1 MTNDAEG
8 DSTIKAIS
16 LRQPWATLV
25 VLGAKQY
32 ETRDWPTAHR
42 GLLAIHAS
50 RSFPEKIAQMCE
62 QEPYRSV
69 LRRAGYNYGADLP
82 RGAVIGTVTVVEV
95 HATEELDLSRLT
107 AEELAFGDFGPGRFA
122 WKLAEPRLLTE
133 PIKMAGQL
141 RIYEIPDKL
150 IT

>member
-1 MTNDAEG
+1 MNDPEG
-8 DSTIKAIS
+8 DATIKAIS

-32 ETRDWPTAHR
+32 ETRDWQTAHR

-50 RSFPEKIAQMCE
+50 RSFPEPSAALCQ

-69 LRRAGYNYGADLP
+69 LLRAGYQSGADLP
-82 RGAVIGTVTVVEV
+82 RGALIGTVTVVEV

-107 AEELAFGDFGPGRFA
+107 AEELAFGDFGPHRFV
-122 WKLAEPRLLTE
+122 WQLAEPRLLAK
-133 PIKMAGQL
+133 PIKIAGQL
-141 RIYEIPDKL
+141 RIYEIPDQW